1 MNKTIVVCVIRK
13 AENAEDIKACVPSME
28 RAAGEISLEDIAYVA
43 EFGED
48 HAIVKRTDGRA
59 AALLDNTARDEE
71 FQVKLTLTG
80 LTPLVSFTVFVYD
93 ETEKI
98 SRYRRVANSAG
109 ILEFVCDIPAG
120 GYGLVLQNA

>member
-13 AENAEDIKACVPSME
+13 AENAEDIKACVPNVDRVAS
-28 RAAGEISLEDIAYVA
+28 EITLADIAYVA
-43 EFGED
+43 EYGED
-48 HAIVKRTDGRA
+48 HAVVKRMDGRA

>member
-13 AENAEDIKACVPSME
+13 AENVEDIKACVPNME

-59 AALLDNTARDEE
+59 AALLDNTARNED

-80 LTPLVSFTVFVYD
+80 LTPLVSFTVFIYD
-93 ETEKI
+93 ETDKI
-98 SRYRRVANSAG
+98 QRYRRVANSAG

-120 GYGLVLQNA
+120 GYGVVLQNA

>member
-28 RAAGEISLEDIAYVA
+28 RASGEISLEDIAYVA

-59 AALLDNTARDEE
+59 AALLDNTGRTED

-80 LTPLVSFTVFVYD
+80 LTPLVSFTVFIYD
-93 ETEKI
+93 ETDKI
-98 SRYRRVANSAG
+98 QRYRRVANSAG

-120 GYGLVLQNA
+120 GFGLVLQNA

>member
-13 AENAEDIKACVPSME
+13 AENAEDIKACVPNVDRVAS
-28 RAAGEISLEDIAYVA
+28 EITPADIAYVA
-43 EFGED
+43 EYGED
-48 HAIVKRTDGRA
+48 HAVVKRMDGRA

-80 LTPLVSFTVFVYD
+80 LTPLVSFTVFIYD
-93 ETEKI
+93 ETDKI
-98 SRYRRVANSAG
+98 QRYRRVANSAG

>member
-1 MNKTIVVCVIRK
+1 MYKTIVVCVIRK
-13 AENAEDIKACVPSME
+13 AENAVDIKACVPSME

-59 AALLDNTARDEE
+59 AALLDNMGRAED

-80 LTPLVSFTVFVYD
+80 LTPLVSFTVFIYD
-93 ETEKI
+93 ETDKI
-98 SRYRRVANSAG
+98 QRYRRVANSAG

>member
-59 AALLDNTARDEE
+59 AALLDNMGRAED

-80 LTPLVSFTVFVYD
+80 LTPLVSFTVFIYD
-93 ETEKI
+93 ETDKI
-98 SRYRRVANSAG
+98 QRYRRVANSAG

>member
-1 MNKTIVVCVIRK
+1 MPNVDRV
-13 AENAEDIKACVPSME
+13 AS
-28 RAAGEISLEDIAYVA
+28 EITLADIAYVA
-43 EFGED
+43 EYGED
-48 HAIVKRTDGRA
+48 HAVVKRVDGRA

-93 ETEKI
+93 YTEKI

>member
-13 AENAEDIKACVPSME
+13 AENAEDIQACVPSME
-28 RAAGEISLEDIAYVA
+28 RVAGEISLEDIAYVA

-48 HAIVKRTDGRA
+48 HAIVKGTDGRA
-59 AALLDNTARDEE
+59 AALLDNTGRGED

-80 LTPLVSFTVFVYD
+80 LTPLVSFTVFIYD
-93 ETEKI
+93 ETDKI
-98 SRYRRVANSAG
+98 QRYRRVANSAG

-120 GYGLVLQNA
+120 GFGLVLQNA